1 METPELTFSMDDA
14 TKTMLLL
21 LAKCAEESFDKAK
34 VVGEKEMAFL
44 NAAQYVKHI
53 VKQHER
59 ANGT

>member
-1 METPELTFSMDDA
+1 METPELKLSLDDA

-21 LAKCAEESFDKAK
+21 LAKCAEEAFDKAK

-53 VKQHER
+53 VKRHDS
-59 ANGT
+59 T